1 MVIETVDEREK
12 TAKAVVATLQD
23 RARSKVYAD
32 DIADVLKADGIGAQT
47 TLRSIWRLID
57 ENRLF
62 LDDTGHLV
70 VEMPDRDE

>member
-12 TAKAVVATLQD
+12 TAKALFATLQD
-23 RARSKVYAD
+23 RASSKVYAD
-32 DIADVLKADGIGAQT
+32 DIADVLKADGTGAQT
-47 TLRSIWRLID
+47 TLWTIWRLID